1 MNPLLPLLP
10 LLLVAT
16 LAGLEPPSGILA
28 VLPLQAELDH
38 YGGSAVLIGSDG
50 LALSLDEAVAASATM
65 VTVVVPPGRHRQA
78 LVVRRGSRS
87 TAVLL
92 RVLDLPAT
100 TVPLTMGGASPV
112 AVGSPIWTA
121 GNTVGAVNLDGQCAI
136 SRGTVSGR
144 YDLDPDMPPVRG
156 RGGRVLS
163 AYRGPVIEVDAAVND
178 GDQGGALLDDQ
189 GRLIGLTSLGEH
201 RHRRLGTAIPIG
213 VILADLGLPGGVA
226 LPPASPS
233 LALVPQVLVAFART
247 SGLGNP
253 EGIPRPPRLAD
264 DAPAWDRQRLQ
275 DWWDAYYHQQQ
286 VFFTDQPACALVVDA
301 AAGLLLTAATN
312 LHGDADEGR
321 ALLADGSQ
329 RIVHVVAVHEPLD
342 LALLKSDRPLP
353 GPSAS
358 FSSLVPAV
366 GSSVRVIAPFADGL
380 TATTGIVSVS
390 GRRLHQDD
398 RTFLQLDANAN
409 LSSLGGAVLDADG
422 KVAGLV
428 VMIGPRWDWPWFIN
442 SGVALAADAPA
453 IAAAL
458 PGLRAGIGTT
468 VPARLGLG
476 LRLDTAPGGLRVA
489 WVIPGTGAAA
499 ADLRVG
505 DLLTAIEG
513 RPIFSRE
520 ALTRILVRQLPGDN
534 VSVTLRR
541 GDKELTVPVEIR
553 TLPAPKPEEP

>member
-1 MNPLLPLLP
+1 MNHLHP
-10 LLLVAT
+10 LLLLLVT
-16 LAGLEPPSGILA
+16 SLAALEPPSGILA
-28 VLPLQAELDH
+28 VLPEQAELDH
-38 YGGSAVLIGSDG
+38 YGGSAVLIGADG
-50 LALSLDEAVAASATM
+50 LALSLDEAVAASATT

-78 LVVRRGSRS
+78 LVVRRGSRT

-92 RVLDLPAT
+92 RVLDLPAAA
-100 TVPLTMGGASPV
+100 VPLTLGGATPL
-112 AVGSPIWTA
+112 AVGSAIWTA
-121 GNTVGAVNLDGQCAI
+121 GNTVGAVSLDGRCAL
-136 SRGTVSGR
+136 SRGRVSGR

-163 AYRGPVIEVDAAVND
+163 TYRGPVIEVDAAVND
-178 GDQGGALLDDQ
+178 GDQGGALLDDD
-189 GRLIGLTSLGEH
+189 GRLLGLTSLGEH

-213 VILADLGLPGGVA
+213 VILADLGLPGDLA
-226 LPPASPS
+226 AAPTSAAT
-233 LALVPQVLVAFART
+233 ALVPQVLVAFART

-253 EGIPRPPRLAD
+253 TGIPRPPKLAD
-264 DAPAWDRQRLQ
+264 EAPVWDRPRLQ
-275 DWWDAYYHQQQ
+275 EWWDAYYHQQQ

-312 LHGDADEGR
+312 LHGAATEGR

-329 RIVHVVAVHEPLD
+329 RHVEVIAVHEPLD
-342 LALLKSDRPLP
+342 LALLKTDSPLP

-358 FSSLVPAV
+358 FSRAVPAV
-366 GSSVRVIAPFADGL
+366 GTPVQVIAPFADGL

-458 PGLRAGIGTT
+458 PGLRAGTGTT

-489 WVIPGTGAAA
+489 WVIPGTGAAV

-505 DLLTAIEG
+505 DLLTAVDG

-520 ALTRILVRQLPGDN
+520 ALTRILVRHVPGDTIA
-534 VSVTLRR
+534 VTLRR

-553 TLPAPKPEEP
+553 TLPVPKPDEP